1 MNKFQKVLKRH
12 KSSRKQFNF
21 QNKEGVYFF
30 KTFQDFFPIF
40 VRSYPKFTPE
50 TCTSIIFKP
59 RKDLNMNLY
68 LDFDFK
74 GREPI
79 QLATS
84 DIAKFARKVAK
95 LVGSP
100 NFVLTKRVD
109 SYLKTTKK
117 EEYHAYGFHLWLL
130 GKFSLKQCKHVRDT
144 ILSENML
151 LTLRKKYHFYNSDEN
166 CVDKAPALRSNGLF
180 ITGDRKTTA
189 LPHFICFAHGKELQF
204 GWQATNQ
211 NLFCTLLEEMY
222 SFIWEPPG
230 PTQELPTPSVTSKV
244 RVKPTTG
251 FNL

>member
-1 MNKFQKVLKRH
+1 
-12 KSSRKQFNF
+12 
-21 QNKEGVYFF
+21 
-30 KTFQDFFPIF
+30 
-40 VRSYPKFTPE
+40 
-50 TCTSIIFKP
+50 
-59 RKDLNMNLY
+59 MNLY

-151 LTLRKKYHFYNSDEN
+151 ITLRKKYHFYNSDEN
-166 CVDKAPALRSNGLF
+166 SVDKAPALRSNGLF
-180 ITGDRKTTA
+180 ITGDRKKNSLST
-189 LPHFICFAHGKELQF
+189 LHM
-204 GWQATNQ
+204 
-211 NLFCTLLEEMY
+211 FC
-222 SFIWEPPG
+222 SW
-230 PTQELPTPSVTSKV
+230 
-244 RVKPTTG
+244 
-251 FNL
+251 

>member
-30 KTFQDFFPIF
+30 KTFNDFFPIF

-130 GKFSLKQCKHVRDT
+130 GKFSLKQCKQVRDT

-151 LTLRKKYHFYNSDEN
+151 ITLRKKYNFYNSDEN

-180 ITGDRKTTA
+180 ITGDRKKNSLSSLHMFCSWQGITIRVASNESKLVLYT
-189 LPHFICFAHGKELQF
+189 F
-204 GWQATNQ
+204 GRNV
-211 NLFCTLLEEMY
+211 LVHL
-222 SFIWEPPG
+222 G
-230 PTQELPTPSVTSKV
+230 TPRTYARTSHPLSYK
-244 RVKPTTG
+244 
-251 FNL
+251 